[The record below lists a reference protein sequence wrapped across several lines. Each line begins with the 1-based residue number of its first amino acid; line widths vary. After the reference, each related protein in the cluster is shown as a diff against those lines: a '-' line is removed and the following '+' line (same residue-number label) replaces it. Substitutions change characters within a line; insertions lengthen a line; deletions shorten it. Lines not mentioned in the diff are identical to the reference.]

1 MPHLISN
8 PGSRQSH
15 PLYRNKCTCNHHA
28 MKNIDGAYK
37 TDMEKS
43 PVSTRGFVDQREKTE
58 TLPKTY
64 DAIKNAAGAQASMG
78 KEFKKPMRRK

>member
-1 MPHLISN
+1 
-8 PGSRQSH
+8 
-15 PLYRNKCTCNHHA
+15 

-43 PVSTRGFVDQREKTE
+43 PEKTE

-64 DAIKNAAGAQASMG
+64 DAIKNAAAPQASMG
-78 KEFKKPMRRK
+78 REFKKPMRRK

>member
-1 MPHLISN
+1 
-8 PGSRQSH
+8 
-15 PLYRNKCTCNHHA
+15 
-28 MKNIDGAYK
+28 MKNIDGTYK

-64 DAIKNAAGAQASMG
+64 DAIKNAAGAQASMAPQASMG
-78 KEFKKPMRRK
+78 RKEFKKPMRRK

>member
-15 PLYRNKCTCNHHA
+15 PLYRNNCNCCHHN
-28 MKNIDGAYK
+28 MKNIDGTYK

-43 PVSTRGFVDQREKTE
+43 PEKTE

-64 DAIKNAAGAQASMG
+64 DAIKNAAGAQASMAPQASMG
-78 KEFKKPMRRK
+78 RKEFKKPMRRK